1 MVDITVLKEIVK
13 KKKNDF
19 EKKSADDKK
28 HVPVFANDA
37 PAQAQHFVR
46 PNIWITT
53 CSVENE
59 KNMHR

>member
-1 MVDITVLKEIVK
+1 MILK
-13 KKKNDF
+13 
-19 EKKSADDKK
+19 KKSADDKK

-59 KNMHR
+59 KTCIDNKK